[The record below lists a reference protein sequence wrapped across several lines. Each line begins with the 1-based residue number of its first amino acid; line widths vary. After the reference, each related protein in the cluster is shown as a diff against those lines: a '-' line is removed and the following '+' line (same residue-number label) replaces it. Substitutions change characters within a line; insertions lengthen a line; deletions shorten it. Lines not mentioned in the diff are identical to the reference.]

1 MLRIV
6 IRPRAAADLEEA
18 TDYYT
23 LQASPEVAER
33 FVKEFENACSLLAE
47 RPGIGSRR
55 FAHLM
60 PGSLRTWSL
69 DRFPFRVFYLVEDG
83 TLQIVAVD
91 HERRDVTSSVFLS
104 RPL

>member
-1 MLRIV
+1 MLSIV
-6 IRPRAAADLEEA
+6 IRPNAAADLEEA
-18 TDYYT
+18 IDYYT
-23 LQASPEVAER
+23 LQAFPEVAER
-33 FVKEFENACSLLAE
+33 FVQEFENVCALLAE

-60 PGSLRTWSL
+60 PGGLRTWSL

-91 HERRDVTSSVFLS
+91 HERRDVSSSGFLR